1 MDAMPAFGP
10 EAGCVRV
17 SAFCFLLSVRALQGH
32 GLPLP
37 LMVGGHGD
45 PPPISPFPIPDFRF
59 LILLSAFCF
68 LTLR

>member
-45 PPPISPFPIPDFRF
+45 PPLFSHSQF
-59 LILLSAFCF
+59 LISDSSFCF
-68 LTLR
+68 LLFAF